1 MIDMKKLL
9 LIAVLALASFAA
21 QAVPVLIFGSL
32 VTVNN
37 STTNSPPTA
46 ALAYNPALNQFTI
59 THGSLTA
66 TSACQVNFQVTLDQT
81 NYVTVGTWYPQYTN
95 ATTEIVNANQYF
107 ITNYVRGQC
116 VTTNSVQIG
125 GSYGF

>member
-1 MIDMKKLL
+1 MS
-9 LIAVLALASFAA
+9 VFAA
-21 QAVPVLIFGSL
+21 NATPVMIFGSL

-37 STTNSPPTA
+37 TTSNSPATS

-66 TSACQVNFQVTLDQT
+66 TSALQVNFQATLDQT

-95 ATTEIVNANQYF
+95 ATTETVNANQYF
-107 ITNYVRGQC
+107 ITNYVRGQAI
-116 VTTNSVQIG
+116 TTNSVQVG
-125 GSYGF
+125 GTYGF